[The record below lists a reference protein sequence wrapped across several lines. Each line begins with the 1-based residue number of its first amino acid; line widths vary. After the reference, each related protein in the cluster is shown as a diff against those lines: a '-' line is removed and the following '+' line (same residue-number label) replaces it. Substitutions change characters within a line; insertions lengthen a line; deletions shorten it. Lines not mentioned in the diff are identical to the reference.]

1 MAGTTVPETKPTC
14 MKAIGTDIVEIDR
27 IAEKVAKTAFR
38 DKVFAPEEITYCEAQ
53 TFPAQHYAA
62 RFAAK
67 EALLKAMGVDYILQW
82 NWTDIVVQN
91 EANGKPFVSLRGAPA
106 EAFRERGFETIHL
119 SLSHTRSTAVAFI
132 VLL

>member
-1 MAGTTVPETKPTC
+1 
-14 MKAIGTDIVEIDR
+14 MKAIGTDIVDIDR
-27 IAEKVAKTAFR
+27 IAEKVQNMAFR
-38 DKVFAPEEITYCEAQ
+38 DKVFAPAEIRYCESQA
-53 TFPAQHYAA
+53 FPPQHFAA

-91 EANGKPFVSLRGAPA
+91 EPNGKPFITLEGEPA
-106 EAFRERGFETIHL
+106 QAFRERGFDTIHL
-119 SLSHTRSTAVAFI
+119 SLSHTRSAAVAFI